1 MKVCLLTST
10 AKVPRRA
17 HVSDAGLDL
26 FSDESIVV
34 NPGDRVPVGTG
45 VSLGIPVGYVGLI
58 WEKSGLALKHG
69 LHCMGGVIDSGYTG
83 EIKVILY
90 NASNSSYT
98 IQQGHKIAQLLLQQ
112 VYLGD
117 ITVVDTLLES
127 DRGQKGF
134 GSTGKI

>member
-34 NPGDRVPVGTG
+34 NPGDRVSVGTG
-45 VSLGIPVGYVGLI
+45 VSLGIPIGYVGLI

-90 NASNSSYT
+90 NASNSSYA

>member
-1 MKVCLLTST
+1 MKVCLLSST

-26 FSDESIVV
+26 FSDESIIV
-34 NPGDRVPVGTG
+34 NPGDRVAVGTG
-45 VSLGIPVGYVGLI
+45 VSLGIPAGYVGLI

-90 NASNSSYT
+90 NASNSSYA

-112 VYLGD
+112 VYLGN

>member
-26 FSDESIVV
+26 FSDESMVV
-34 NPGDRVPVGTG
+34 NPGDRVAVRTG
-45 VSLGIPVGYVGLI
+45 VSLGVPTGYVGLI

-83 EIKVILY
+83 EIRVILY
-90 NASNSSYT
+90 NSSNSSYT

-112 VYLGD
+112 VYLDD